1 MIYGIAHRTHAGS
14 HIGLGRADSLA
25 FRSCRPA
32 GRPADVA
39 VVVVVWA
46 CWACHVP
53 QMSIRTQ
60 SLCAGMCHGN
70 RGATVV

>member
-32 GRPADVA
+32 GRPAGVA
-39 VVVVVWA
+39 VVVVVVVW
-46 CWACHVP
+46 V
-53 QMSIRTQ
+53 M
-60 SLCAGMCHGN
+60 LGMPRPTDEHSY
-70 RGATVV
+70 TVTVRRNVSRE